1 VLDVRGTSDHG
12 CTGKPGSD
20 RFFVH
25 RMKEPDEGWHGR
37 IM

>member
-12 CTGKPGSD
+12 RIRKPGSD
-20 RFFVH
+20 RLFVH
-25 RMKEPDEGWHGR
+25 RMKELDEGWHGQ